1 MDLKKYEEFGQ
12 KIKDYTDQKG
22 ITLNEFAE
30 SIGMSGVTMHRIV
43 KGRIV
48 VHAPMIIK
56 IIKAMGMDV
65 DEEMKEMFGAV

>member
-1 MDLKKYEEFGQ
+1 
-12 KIKDYTDQKG
+12 
-22 ITLNEFAE
+22 
-30 SIGMSGVTMHRIV
+30 MSGVTMHRIV